1 MAEVRDAQPRDVAD
15 AARVK
20 AAGWRDSYASEV
32 PAPVLAPFTE
42 PGFWEPGLASLLA
55 QAHAFFLVD
64 VADGQVRGLA
74 HGSLAGVPC
83 LASLHVRAG
92 HRGHGIGRELMR
104 AVAGRVYA
112 HGSRRL
118 RLDVVSGNQRAL
130 RFYRRLGAVDLGAHP
145 ARWAPEVTETSMVI
159 PDVNTI
165 SEA

>member
-1 MAEVRDAQPRDVAD
+1 MGGVRDAQPRDVAD

-42 PGFWEPGLASLLA
+42 PGFWEPRLAFLLGKA
-55 QAHAFFLVD
+55 DAFFLVD

-74 HGSLAGVPC
+74 HGSLAGVPY
-83 LASLHVRAG
+83 LESLHVQAG
-92 HRGHGIGRELMR
+92 HRDHGIGQQLMH
-104 AVAGRVYA
+104 AVAGRVHA
-112 HGSRRL
+112 QGTRRL
-118 RLDVVSGNQRAL
+118 HLDVVSGNQRAL
-130 RFYRRLGAVDLGAHP
+130 SFYRRLGAVELSTHP